1 MTENEETTYAVT
13 ELGNAVY
20 HAFIEAYRKKHP
32 ELSEEQAFQ
41 ALRDGKE

>member
-1 MTENEETTYAVT
+1 MSDDQTYEVT

-20 HAFIEAYRKKHP
+20 YAFIEAYRKKHP
-32 ELSEEQAFQ
+32 ELSEEQALQ

>member
-1 MTENEETTYAVT
+1 MSDDPKYEVT

-32 ELSEEQAFQ
+32 ELSEEQALQ

>member
-1 MTENEETTYAVT
+1 MSDDQTYEVT

-32 ELSEEQAFQ
+32 ELSEEQALQ